1 MNIVGINITEIS
13 MLIMAFLISCILTI
27 LFYKLFPRLGGNLY
41 TSIRGGTP
49 RAVGLAPFIVLLLFF
64 PPSGNYLIG
73 LMGIFAFL
81 DDIVGRKK
89 IKRLPFE
96 LGQLSRGI
104 GMLMVIIV
112 GYFSFG
118 PVSILIALM
127 IQPMNIAD
135 MQPGTASSTVLIMSF
150 IMAILLY
157 LTTGNPYSVALIILV
172 ICLGYAPLDY
182 KGKIMMG
189 EVGNHSFGVGLGIV
203 YTLLAMNVANFHNW
217 GTMGVFLVVMI
228 LLIST
233 SILIAFLRRS
243 NLKKFLETNLYI
255 HNPTYGDLLM
265 DVLTGGGLGDLLRR
279 FTLGQ
284 RNIKIKNKFLIFLGF
299 RRLIYNPYTTP

>member
-284 RNIKIKNKFLIFLGF
+284 RKIKIKNKFLIFLGF
-299 RRLIYNPYTTP
+299 RRLIYNPDL